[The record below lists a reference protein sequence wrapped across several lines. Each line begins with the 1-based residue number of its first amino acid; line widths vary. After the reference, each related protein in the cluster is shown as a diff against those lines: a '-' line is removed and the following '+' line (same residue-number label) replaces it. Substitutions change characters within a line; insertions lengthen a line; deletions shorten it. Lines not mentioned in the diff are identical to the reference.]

1 MLEREGRRTLVAYSL
16 GNFVSNQDRMYLPD
30 LDKEDGGDSRDG
42 VALQCRLVK
51 RRLADGSERVTV
63 EDPACEPLWNLNNWR
78 EFMAGEAKRRV
89 IRVLRVNPAIAALRE
104 RMEQPGDAGGSRKL
118 LDILVLRRERVT
130 EALGPAFV
138 RH

>member
-1 MLEREGRRTLVAYSL
+1 MERDGHRTLVAYSL

-30 LDKEDGGDSRDG
+30 LDKVDGGDSRDG

-63 EDPACEPLWNLNNWR
+63 EDPVCEPLWNLNNWR
-78 EFMAGEAKRRV
+78 EFMSGEAKRRI
-89 IRVLRVNPAIAALRE
+89 IRVLWVNPAIAALRA
-104 RMEQPGDAGGSRKL
+104 RAEQPGDAGGARKL
-118 LDILVLRRERVT
+118 LDVLLLRRERAT

-138 RH
+138 RR